1 MGYLSIVQI
10 CQILIGLFL
19 GICMFQSGTD
29 KILDW
34 KGNYKWLQDHFSKT
48 FLKSF
53 VMPMLLIVL
62 ILEILSGV
70 LCLIGSLFGLFNN
83 DTSLILSGLILI
95 GINLTA
101 LFFWAKICK
110 RLRRCSSSSKLFCS
124 NNYWFTDICFV
135 KNS

>member
-1 MGYLSIVQI
+1 MGSLGIVQI

-34 KGNYKWLQDHFSKT
+34 KGNYKWLQGHFSNT

-53 VMPMLLIVL
+53 VKPMLLIVL
-62 ILEILSGV
+62 ILEIFSGV
-70 LCLIGSLFGLFNN
+70 LCLVGSLFGLLNN
-83 DTSLILSGLILI
+83 DTSLILTGLILI

-101 LFFWAKICK
+101 LFFGQRYAKDYEGAAV
-110 RLRRCSSSSKLFCS
+110 LV
-124 NNYWFTDICFV
+124 NYFV
-135 KNS
+135 LTIIGLLTFAL

>member
-34 KGNYKWLQDHFSKT
+34 KGNYQWLQDHFSKT

-62 ILEILSGV
+62 ILEIVSGV

-101 LFFWAKICK
+101 LFFGQRYAKDYEGAAV
-110 RLRRCSSSSKLFCS
+110 LV
-124 NNYWFTDICFV
+124 NYFV
-135 KNS
+135 LTIIGLLTFAL